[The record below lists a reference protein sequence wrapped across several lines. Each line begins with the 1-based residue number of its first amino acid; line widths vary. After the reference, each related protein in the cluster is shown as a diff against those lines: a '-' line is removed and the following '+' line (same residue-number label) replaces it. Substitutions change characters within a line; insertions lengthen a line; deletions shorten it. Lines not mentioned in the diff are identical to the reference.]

1 MTTEAPLLSA
11 QGISKAF
18 AGLLALSKVSLDVRA
33 GEIVGLIGPNGAGKT
48 TCFNTLTGFL
58 VPTEGRIFFQG
69 KDITGQPPAA
79 VTRLGMARTF
89 QNIRVFGALTVRENV
104 VAAAQLHRRAG
115 LLQTLLNLP
124 TFRAAEAEIQAE
136 ADRLLELLDLNA
148 FADRPAGGL
157 PYGHQRRLEIAR
169 ALATRPRLL
178 LLDEPAAGMNPSES
192 DALHALIL
200 KLRDLFGVGIV
211 LVEHDM
217 RLIMNLC
224 ERIVVLNYGQ
234 MIAAG
239 TPGEVRAD
247 PRVVEAYLG
256 H

>member
-1 MTTEAPLLSA
+1 MTSAEPLLRA
-11 QGISKAF
+11 EGISKAF
-18 AGLLALSKVSLDVRA
+18 AGLLALSDFSLEVRA

-58 VPTEGRIFFQG
+58 VPTEGRIFFREQ
-69 KDITGQPPAA
+69 DITGKPPAA

-89 QNIRVFGALTVRENV
+89 QNIRVFGALTARENV
-104 VAAAQLHRRAG
+104 IAAAQLHRRAG
-115 LLQTLLNLP
+115 LFPTLLGLP
-124 TFRAAEAEIQAE
+124 RFRVAEAEIAAEAEK
-136 ADRLLELLDLNA
+136 LLDLLDLGE

-169 ALATRPRLL
+169 ALATRPSVL

-200 KLRDLFGVGIV
+200 RLREIFGVAVV

-234 MIAAG
+234 TIAVG
-239 TPGEVRAD
+239 SPVDVRAD
-247 PRVVEAYLG
+247 PKVVEAYLG

>member
-1 MTTEAPLLSA
+1 MTSDAPLLRA
-11 QGISKAF
+11 EGISKAF
-18 AGLLALSKVSLDVRA
+18 AGLLALSKFSLDVRA

-58 VPTEGRIFFQG
+58 MPTEGRIFFDDH
-69 KDITGQPPAA
+69 DITGRPPAA
-79 VTRLGMARTF
+79 VARLGMARTF
-89 QNIRVFGALTVRENV
+89 QNIRVFGALTARENI

-115 LLQTLLNLP
+115 LWATLLGLP
-124 TFRAAEAEIQAE
+124 GFRAAETEIAAE
-136 ADRLLELLDLNA
+136 AERLLDLLDLRE

-234 MIAAG
+234 TIATG